1 MFVSN
6 VLSNYWRKSSSLAKL
21 PCVLGPCKR
30 TSSVVLVLLLS
41 MPLILWG
48 DFFGHHHE
56 YLFCELITTLCVSLR
71 FGATKVSEVTD
82 RIPGSSQFC
91 IQVTEELHV
100 DCTQSFLSLIVIFSL
115 CGVNFS
121 WWIVSVSSSKKLCKS
136 TKKGVASWV
145 LPSVIL
151 AQWLV
156 IFW

>member
-100 DCTQSFLSLIVIFSL
+100 DCTQSFLSLIVVVFSVEWTFHDGL
-115 CGVNFS
+115 SVFLVLRNY
-121 WWIVSVSSSKKLCKS
+121 VSPRKKVWPL
-136 TKKGVASWV
+136 GFYPV
-145 LPSVIL
+145 
-151 AQWLV
+151 
-156 IFW
+156 